1 MTYEELM
8 EIICSSS
15 ADDWLHLSEA
25 GVHTFRQDLNIRIER
40 VDADDASAVS
50 LSDDERFAFAQSW
63 KQQVVGTDAQLLHY
77 QICYGSS
84 AVERFLLVAVDGGNA
99 QLPMPD
105 SETNVVSVKDYQI
118 AKAID
123 YLGTLDN
130 YIKHARLTIEEAAND
145 QNGPV

>member
-15 ADDWLHLSEA
+15 AGDWLHLAEA
-25 GVHTFRQDLNIRIER
+25 GVHTFRHDLNIRIER
-40 VDADDASAVS
+40 IAGDDASAVAV
-50 LSDDERFAFAQSW
+50 SDEARFAFSQSL
-63 KQQVVGTDAQLLHY
+63 KHQVFGTDSQPLYY
-77 QICYGSS
+77 QICYSSS
-84 AVERFLLVAVDGGNA
+84 AVERFVLVAVDGGNA

-105 SETNVVSVKDYQI
+105 SGTNVVALKDYQI

-130 YIKHARLTIEEAAND
+130 YIKHANLTIEES
-145 QNGPV
+145 PT